1 MKKITNP
8 PSLADR
14 VLRLFLKEELAEEV
28 TGDLLEQFQF
38 DHKRYGAP
46 RARLQYWYQV
56 FNYCRPFAWKKASIG
71 QKINMAMWQ
80 HNVKIGWRSLKRNK
94 YISLIHIGGLS
105 LGMAIVLLTG
115 LWIWDEFKFDR
126 FHDHYHET
134 YQVIAHRDFNGN
146 IFTDRNM
153 VFPLANHMVDRVGQ
167 LREVCWTTHRQT
179 NLFSKGV
186 ESMQLQG
193 HDVGGSYF
201 EMFSWQFIHG
211 NAETAF
217 SQASNLVLTESA
229 ATQFFGHSNV
239 VGESLRFNNSDDLMV
254 SAVLRDPPDQS
265 TLSFDYLRPFNFSDP
280 GIQRLQDQWNNYSW
294 MVYFQAFPD
303 ADLDEINSGIT
314 GIMTEKTENAD
325 SDYFGFPMSR
335 WHLYNEFKD
344 GINSGGQIRY
354 VRLFGLV
361 AIIIILIACIN
372 FMNLSTA
379 RAQDRSREIAVR
391 KTMGS
396 QRSQLAWQ
404 FIAEAITFVSVSF
417 VVAIILVIIVLPFFN
432 QFLSK
437 QINIEWSS
445 PTFWI
450 LSLLFVLVIGLLAGS
465 YPALYLSSLR
475 PTAIINNIFRKG
487 ANQVPRKV
495 LVVLQF
501 VASIGLVSSTIYIY
515 QQIQFVK
522 DRDLGY
528 NTDQLLMIPASG
540 KINEEY
546 QVLRDELLSSSYVAA
561 MTRNR
566 SPVTDIWWKSPAPDW
581 PGREPGNDILFTG
594 QTTGVDYSETFG
606 IDILQGRD
614 FTGTVSDTAA
624 VLLNQAAVEAMRLE
638 DPIGKQINY
647 VGDNYTIIGV
657 TENVVMES
665 PFSTVEPQMIYYSD
679 NYGSYLHVRLNQ
691 GVDLQEALAY
701 LEETFATI
709 NTGFPFE
716 YQFADEEFNQKFSR
730 ESMINKLINILA
742 IVAIF
747 ICCLGLVGLV
757 IFALEKRRKELAIRK
772 VLGARISQ
780 LLLLVSQ
787 EFLLLVGVSFLVAVP
802 LTYFYI
808 QNWLSSFDYRIDI
821 SPELFLIP
829 GLLTLVLTLII
840 VAVII
845 MVNAHKNP
853 MNALKED

>member
-1 MKKITNP
+1 MRNINP

-14 VLRLFLKEELAEEV
+14 VLRFFLKEELAEEV

-38 DHKRYGAP
+38 DQRRYGTP
-46 RARLQYWYQV
+46 GARFHYWYQV
-56 FNYCRPFAWKKASIG
+56 FNYCRPFALKKLSIG

-80 HNVKIGWRSLKRNK
+80 HNVKIGWRSLKKNK

-105 LGMAIVLLTG
+105 LGMAIVILTG
-115 LWIWDEFKFDR
+115 LWIWDEVKYDR

-153 VFPLANHMVDRVGQ
+153 VFPLANNMVDRVGQ
-167 LREVCWTTHRQT
+167 LKKVSWTTHRQT

-186 ESMQLQG
+186 KSIQLQG
-193 HDVGGSYF
+193 HDVGGPYF

-211 NAETAF
+211 TAETAF
-217 SQASNLVLTESA
+217 AQASNLVLTESA
-229 ATQFFGHSNV
+229 ALQFFGHSNV
-239 VGESLRFNNSDDLMV
+239 VGETLKFNNGDDLMV
-254 SAVLRDPPDQS
+254 SGVLRDPPSQS

-280 GIQRLQDQWNNYSW
+280 GIQRLQDHWNNYGW
-294 MVYFQAFPD
+294 MVYFQTFPD
-303 ADLDEINSGIT
+303 ADLDKINSGIT
-314 GIMTEKTENAD
+314 QIMTEKTENAG

-335 WHLYNEFKD
+335 WHLYSEFKD
-344 GINSGGQIRY
+344 GINTGGQIRY

-391 KTMGS
+391 KTLGS
-396 QRSQLAWQ
+396 QRAQLARQ
-404 FIAEAITFVSVSF
+404 FIAEAMVLVSVSF
-417 VVAIILVIIVLPFFN
+417 VVAIILVIVLLPFFN
-432 QFLSK
+432 QFLNK
-437 QINIEWSS
+437 QMGIEWSS
-445 PTFWI
+445 PAFWI
-450 LSLLFVLVIGLLAGS
+450 LSLLFILVIGLLAGS

-475 PTAIINNIFRKG
+475 PIAIINDIFLRTG
-487 ANQVPRKV
+487 NQLPRKV

-566 SPVTDIWWKSPAPDW
+566 SPITDIWWKSPAPDW
-581 PGREPGNDILFTG
+581 PGREPGSDILFTG
-594 QTTGVDYSETFG
+594 QTTGVGYSETFG

-614 FTGTVSDTAA
+614 FTGSVSDTAA
-624 VLLNQAAVEAMRLE
+624 VLLNQAAIDAMQLE

-647 VGDNYTIIGV
+647 VGDNYAIIGV

-665 PFSTVEPQMIYYSD
+665 PFSSVEPQMIYYSD
-679 NYGSYLHVRLNQ
+679 NYGSYVHVRLNQ
-691 GVDLQEALAY
+691 GVDLENALTY
-701 LEETFATI
+701 LEETFQSV
-709 NTGFPFE
+709 NPGFPFE
-716 YQFADEEFNQKFSR
+716 YQFADEEFDQKFSR
-730 ESMINKLINILA
+730 ESMLNKLINILA

-757 IFALEKRRKELAIRK
+757 IFALEKRRKELAIRT

-780 LLLLVSQ
+780 LLLLVSR
-787 EFLLLVGVSFLVAVP
+787 EFLLLVGASFVVAVP

-808 QNWLSSFDYRIDI
+808 QNWLSGFDYRIKID
-821 SPELFLIP
+821 PELFLIP
-829 GLLTLVLTLII
+829 GMLTLILTLLI
-840 VAVII
+840 VGVSVMA
-845 MVNAHKNP
+845 NARKNP